1 MLTGINKIVDLKVK
15 PYAHKNCGK
24 AFSCSCDRNRSET
37 LHTSQQPNV
46 CNHCQKA
53 FTRLTQYKS
62 ITIPLD
68 RNLLYINMVYK
79 LFLCSCHFNKH
90 KISHSVCIVGKSSAY
105 PVSITLMHR
114 SILER
119 IVMNLYIY
127 VLFQVFRSFCC
138 HDVLK
143 NSLWGRKEFTL
154 ETDFTC
160 MTM

>member
-1 MLTGINKIVDLKVK
+1 MWKLFILLMLTGINKIVDLKVK

-53 FTRLTQYKS
+53 FTRFTQYKS

-68 RNLLYINMVYK
+68 RNFLYINMVSK

-90 KISHSVCIVGKSSAY
+90 KDLTQCLYCGK
-105 PVSITLMHR
+105 
-114 SILER
+114 
-119 IVMNLYIY
+119 
-127 VLFQVFRSFCC
+127 VFSTSSFCNP
-138 HDVLK
+138 HAQIYPGK
-143 NSLWGRKEFTL
+143 NCNEYIHLSIVPSLQEFL
-154 ETDFTC
+154 
-160 MTM
+160 MP